1 MGELSS
7 KLEDYLEA
15 ILVVQQEKKVARVKD
30 LSEILMVKPPTVN
43 SAIKKLERLGLVEH
57 QNYGYIS
64 LTPKGEEIAQ
74 CVYERHKTL
83 LSFLV
88 KVLGVDP
95 KKALAQACGMEHS
108 INEFTRNKI
117 QALSE
122 FFACKPEILKL
133 WRQFCDERKKENNG
147 CGGGEP

>member
-30 LSEILMVKPPTVN
+30 LAEILMVRPPTVN

-64 LTPKGEEIAQ
+64 LTPKGEEIAR

-83 LSFLV
+83 LDFLV
-88 KVLGVDP
+88 RVLGVDP

-108 INEFTRNKI
+108 INEFTRKKI

-133 WRQFCDERKKENNG
+133 WHQFCDERKKENNS
-147 CGGGEP
+147 GGGGKS